1 MVGVGPIPD
10 NNSSLAR
17 VSMVNYDGEQ
27 IYDSFVKQRE
37 QVTDWR
43 THVSGITPKHMTDA
57 RDFTQVQEDIAQLLD
72 GRVLVGHSVRN
83 DLLALLLSHPR
94 RNTRDTAMYP
104 PYKAVAL
111 GGTPK
116 LKILAA
122 HFLGLEI
129 QGSAHSSVEDARA
142 TMMLF
147 RRDKD
152 GFEREHS
159 KKYPVR
165 VDKLVK
171 KSNND
176 GEKAAQE
183 KKKKKPKRKRSNK

>member
-1 MVGVGPIPD
+1 MVGMGPNPD
-10 NNSSLAR
+10 HTSSLAR
-17 VSMVNYDGEQ
+17 VSVVDYDGEQ

-43 THVSGITPKHMTDA
+43 THVSGIAPKHMIHA
-57 RDFTQVQEDIAQLLD
+57 RSFREVQTDIAQLFE
-72 GRVLVGHSVRN
+72 GRVVVGHSVRN
-83 DLLALLLSHPR
+83 DLAALLLSHPR
-94 RNTRDTAMYP
+94 RDIRDTSMYA
-104 PYKAVAL
+104 PYKAVAG

-129 QGSAHSSVEDARA
+129 QGAAHSSVEDARA

-159 KKYPVR
+159 KRYPVR
-165 VDKLVK
+165 VEKLVK
-171 KSNND
+171 KVD
-176 GEKAAQE
+176 EGAVKEQ
-183 KKKKKPKRKRSNK
+183 KKKKKPKRKKRSR